1 MKNKIVIILVIVFWV
16 FVIGVL
22 VLPNLYHEEDAVIEV
37 RASEV
42 SRDESITML
51 FEADITFPSKPFF
64 WTTNTFELSWSDDFT
79 PYEAVLYA
87 YYGDKVIT
95 YDRYE
100 VVGFDETSG
109 VTYGDIKSC
118 DGFDA
123 LSKVE
128 IRAYAKKYDT
138 GQKGTA
144 VAALNYHYNYLLK
157 NGSRAG
163 DRYFEY

>member
-1 MKNKIVIILVIVFWV
+1 MERTRQTLTDK
-16 FVIGVL
+16 GVDY
-22 VLPNLYHEEDAVIEV
+22 VSQAKYVVNI
-37 RASEV
+37 AS
-42 SRDESITML
+42 
-51 FEADITFPSKPFF
+51 
-64 WTTNTFELSWSDDFT
+64 
-79 PYEAVLYA
+79 
-87 YYGDKVIT
+87 
-95 YDRYE
+95 E

-109 VTYGDIKSC
+109 VTYGDIKSR
-118 DGFDA
+118 DDFDA

-157 NGSRAG
+157 NGSRAA